1 MLHLI
6 VKMSE
11 TNNNIETLLAFDVG
25 LKRTGVASGQTQTKT
40 AQVAGLLHVKNGKFD
55 WLEVDKLILKW
66 EPNRI
71 IIGDP
76 KTDDPHLNKAINRLK
91 SYIQQNHKLPII
103 DVDETLSSVTANNEL
118 TKSKLNVDRK
128 IELRDQLAACL
139 ILETYFS
146 SLS

>member
-1 MLHLI
+1 M
-6 VKMSE
+6 
-11 TNNNIETLLAFDVG
+11 TAPNNGIETILAFDVG

-40 AQVAGLLHVKNGKFD
+40 AQVAGLLHVKNGQFD
-55 WLEVDKLILKW
+55 WLEVDKIILKW

-71 IIGDP
+71 VIGDP

-91 SYIQQNHKLPII
+91 SHIQQQHKLPII
-103 DVDETLSSVTANNEL
+103 DVDETLSSVAANNEL
-118 TKSKLNVDRK
+118 AKSDLNVERK
-128 IELRDQLAACL
+128 TKLRDQLAACL